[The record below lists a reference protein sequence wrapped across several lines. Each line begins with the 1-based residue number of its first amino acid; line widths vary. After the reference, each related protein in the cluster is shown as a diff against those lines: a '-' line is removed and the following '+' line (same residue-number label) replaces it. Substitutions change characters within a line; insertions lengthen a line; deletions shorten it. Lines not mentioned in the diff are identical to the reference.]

1 MAFEPRPLALGLLWL
16 GLLGPVAAQTTH
28 PAPQKPSMRFLGAFE
43 SGMPHVSIVKL
54 LDPTDDVLCYVLMPD
69 HASRKQVDKDTWVYE
84 ANTVGAISCLKV
96 KVPVVPL
103 LDAKP

>member
-1 MAFEPRPLALGLLWL
+1 
-16 GLLGPVAAQTTH
+16 
-28 PAPQKPSMRFLGAFE
+28 MRFLGAFE